1 MNALPLP
8 LGRPVQRKVVPPVGN
23 DIVDLGDSETQLDQ
37 LHPRFLQRVFT
48 KLEGHRILSSTDS
61 RVSLWGHWAAKESVY
76 KAARKRNPSLPFA
89 HSSFVVED
97 WEDAATQSCTGRIAH
112 EGWEY
117 LVDVARTND
126 WLHAVALPLDS
137 KREEPK
143 LVHGVEVCPEELD
156 PSTAVRLF
164 ACGRLAEEL
173 GCDPN
178 QLTITRT
185 WPPLLLREGKSTG
198 VDISLS
204 HHGRWLAFAAVLPC

>member
-23 DIVDLGDSETQLDQ
+23 DVVDLGDDETQLDQ

-48 KLEGHRILSSTDS
+48 KLEGNRILSSTDS

-97 WEDAATQSCTGRIAH
+97 WEDVAAESCTGRIAH
-112 EGWEY
+112 EGWDY
-117 LVDVARTND
+117 LVDVARTKD

-137 KREEPK
+137 KNEEPK
-143 LVHGVEVCPEELD
+143 LVHGVEVRPEELD
-156 PSTAVRLF
+156 ASTAVRLF
-164 ACGRLAEEL
+164 ACARLAKEL
-173 GCDPN
+173 DCDPN

-185 WPPLLLREGKSTG
+185 WPPLLLREGRSTG
-198 VDISLS
+198 VDVSLS

>member
-8 LGRPVQRKVVPPVGN
+8 LGRPVQRKLVPPVGN
-23 DIVDLGDSETQLDQ
+23 DVVDLGDNETQLDQ

-97 WEDAATQSCTGRIAH
+97 WEDAAAESFTGRIAH
-112 EGWEY
+112 EGWDY
-117 LVDVARTND
+117 WVDVARTSD

-137 KREEPK
+137 KNAEPK
-143 LVHGVEVCPEELD
+143 LVDGVEVCPEELD
-156 PSTAVRLF
+156 ASTAVRLF
-164 ACGRLAEEL
+164 ACARLAKEL
-173 GCDPN
+173 GCDPD

-185 WPPLLLREGKSTG
+185 WPPLLLCEGRSTG

-204 HHGRWLAFAAVLPC
+204 HHGRWLAFAAVLPG